1 LSELREALRAKESMM
16 ATLGA
21 RILAPEKRQV
31 ETAQT
36 AAIHRAG
43 ENSVLA
49 SIAQS
54 ISIGLTHCL
63 EWMANWAGYDPEVS
77 VRLNK
82 DYLPNSMTYQDVQA
96 LVQSWQ
102 AGAISHETLFD
113 NLVKGEIIREDVS
126 FDDEKER
133 IELVTAGLPA
143 PSV

>member
-1 LSELREALRAKESMM
+1 M

-21 RILAPEKRQV
+21 RILAPERKV
-31 ETAQT
+31 SETAQA
-36 AAIHRAG
+36 AAIHQAG

-63 EWMANWAGYDPEVS
+63 EWVAEWSGVEGEIEVA
-77 VRLNK
+77 VNRE
-82 DYLPNSMTYQDVQA
+82 YLPNTLTYQDVQA

-102 AGAISHETLFD
+102 AGAISHQTLFD
-113 NLVKGEIIREDVS
+113 NLVKGDIIAADTS

-133 IELVTAGLPA
+133 IDMTGPGLPSA
-143 PSV
+143 RTEPPTA